1 MARKRK
7 AKTSRVNA
15 ARVNDHS
22 PESRGDDNLNNAET
36 ESRSQT
42 TAESAESSDDI
53 VELNVG
59 PTTSS
64 NTSTVISEEEVEA
77 AKEPAESAPSTTKA
91 GGISDQTSEN
101 STFTSLESPVA
112 IRRVD
117 DDVEIAFPSAP
128 THIDLTNTAFTPSR
142 SRASSKLASPNMIFT
157 SRSRTDTVGSTDSK
171 ASGRIDDQSYFSG
184 PDDKLV
190 SRLANKFEAEANDS
204 HDEVRSRPRAKSM
217 GRKKIDTS
225 FLNEDQ
231 TISAKK
237 SPGPTHTL
245 LRKSSSEFFRKKVAE
260 QPGAPPPMPDVPTN
274 LGSPWASDKVRSPVS
289 PGSSVR
295 SLSPVILM
303 HERPNSDL
311 RTIRNVDSI
320 AKDDKNLL
328 DTPVDNE
335 GTPTKA
341 RASSLSVKDRE
352 SSRSS
357 VRSADV
363 PDPAHEVIHE
373 REGNN
378 FDQQERKSLLK
389 PLQAGPGENGAISDS
404 HEHKSLLKPLKKES
418 AEANNSDLQ
427 ESKSVSRSLNAG
439 SGEQEDSFEPQ
450 KAQSLLKPLRT
461 GSTGS
466 YSTQTSTR
474 SSLKPLSDRAIENQE
489 EQEVVKEA
497 IAEPESRSE
506 KLGTTNEL
514 AKQQTII
521 PVDGTAN
528 LSRLDTKNVKNS
540 LPSTS
545 DSTSTTVK
553 YSSTS
558 TPSPTTAVSSAS
570 DDDDNLIFGV
580 CVVGFHHARGP
591 EVEYWVGPGEDR
603 SNLWPYL
610 AFQCL
615 PDGSHSH
622 EENFCYFTL
631 LYDEKQG
638 IAPNPTPHRDEE
650 GHIIEQSDFSSV
662 VTLFGISC
670 NRQIKTEDLKIKHDD
685 VTRSIVQKSV
695 VVIAKKPIFGPIK
708 DKLAIVTRAFFSQG
722 DFDDRSLVDNFYENL
737 RLTFNQDVGD
747 TDLTVGM
754 PLRELVHRLGHQV
767 LVILKALLLET
778 RILFFASNTELLCAS
793 QFSLASLIPNLVN
806 HLEDCGSPLL
816 STYETTLQKPTS
828 LKTSNRDSLLSY
840 MGLPLQ
846 IFAAGGMFSPY
857 VPLQQIDELKA
868 PETKYF
874 LIGTTNSLFMEPKAV
889 ATDLVVDM
897 DADTVVIHDDSE
909 QTAHFG
915 HKMSQMLSLS
925 SMDKKW
931 IDHITKAVEDTW
943 DPEDPWRPKD
953 NGFYG
958 TEDYIRMQFEDY
970 LLHLLAS
977 AKYDE
982 FLSKGGRLPPV
993 HKRDNPIKH
1002 FNSQWVSAW
1011 RGTNNYRIFSKF
1023 TDAELFDIVEPK
1035 HIASFPPGSSTILGL
1050 PPSED
1055 NHLKQ
1060 NVANGVSRI
1069 FGGFWGPKSANNS
1082 TQDVTDPNPTQP
1094 KNRLSVSSVKSTLSR
1109 SSIIKSA
1116 ASSAISLV
1124 NNENDNVEGYH
1135 PSAHNSTHS
1144 VSTISSSN
1152 SNSNS
1157 NNGTKSESESRN
1169 SVSGYFSGWGS
1180 WASLKRKQFADSR
1193 SQSAEKKDLPAAEV
1207 DPKNPAETES

>member
-7 AKTSRVNA
+7 AKTPRVNA
-15 ARVNDHS
+15 APVNDHS
-22 PESRGDDNLNNAET
+22 PVTRGDENLDKSDT
-36 ESRSQT
+36 ESGSLNTNEQ
-42 TAESAESSDDI
+42 AEQVEQVESSDDI
-53 VELNVG
+53 VESDAD
-59 PTTSS
+59 P
-64 NTSTVISEEEVEA
+64 NTGSDTPAVMLGDDEIEA
-77 AKEPAESAPSTTKA
+77 ANNTAEPALSPAKVGEVSQP
-91 GGISDQTSEN
+91 SEN
-101 STFTSLESPVA
+101 SNSTSLDSSLG
-112 IRRVD
+112 IRKVE
-117 DDVEIAFPSAP
+117 DDVEIAFPGAP
-128 THIDLTNTAFTPSR
+128 THIDLTTTAFSPSR
-142 SRASSKLASPNMIFT
+142 SRTNSKLASPNMLFT
-157 SRSRTDTVGSTDSK
+157 SRPRTDTVGSTDSK
-171 ASGRIDDQSYFSG
+171 ASGRIVDQSYFSG

-204 HDEVRSRPRAKSM
+204 QEEPRSRPRAKSV

-231 TISAKK
+231 TTSAKK

-245 LRKSSSEFFRKKVAE
+245 LQKSSSEFFRKKIAE
-260 QPGAPPPMPDVPTN
+260 QPGAPPPMPDVPSS
-274 LGSPWASDKVRSPVS
+274 LASPWANDKVRSPVS

-295 SLSPVILM
+295 SLSPVVLM
-303 HERPNSDL
+303 HDRPSPDL
-311 RTIRNVDSI
+311 KTIRKVDDFTTDE
-320 AKDDKNLL
+320 KDSTHYSLN
-328 DTPVDNE
+328 NE
-335 GTPTKA
+335 GTPTKV
-341 RASSLSVKDRE
+341 RTTSFSTKNYGSSQHSDGSSDGSNTTNEAVLDETLDKSDSQKSQSYLSPLNTGSNEE
-352 SSRSS
+352 SDADE
-357 VRSADV
+357 VRKS
-363 PDPAHEVIHE
+363 
-373 REGNN
+373 
-378 FDQQERKSLLK
+378 QSLLK
-389 PLQAGPGENGAISDS
+389 PLRTESDGGDAF
-404 HEHKSLLKPLKKES
+404 E
-418 AEANNSDLQ
+418 LQ
-427 ESKSVSRSLNAG
+427 T
-439 SGEQEDSFEPQ
+439 PP
-450 KAQSLLKPLRT
+450 SLLKPLRT
-461 GSTGS
+461 GSSGS
-466 YSTQTSTR
+466 YSSQASNK
-474 SSLKPLSDRAIENQE
+474 SLLKPLSVQIPKRQE
-489 EQEVVKEA
+489 EQEVKKVSV
-497 IAEPESRSE
+497 ESE
-506 KLGTTNEL
+506 NNVETTNTADQSEE
-514 AKQQTII
+514 QQTII
-521 PVDGTAN
+521 PVEGTDN
-528 LSRLDTKNVKNS
+528 LSKVNAEKVETTPTTN
-540 LPSTS
+540 PE
-545 DSTSTTVK
+545 TVK
-553 YSSTS
+553 IAAKDVSIDS
-558 TPSPTTAVSSAS
+558 TPSSSAVAPPS
-570 DDDDNLIFGV
+570 ENNMDDVNNLIFGV

-591 EVEYWVGPGEDR
+591 EVEYWVGPGKDR

-670 NRQIKTEDLKIKHDD
+670 NRQIKAEDLKIKHDD

-695 VVIAKKPIFGPIK
+695 VVIARKPIFGPIK
-708 DKLAIVTRAFFSQG
+708 DKLAIVTRAFFGQG

-737 RLTFNQDVGD
+737 RLTFNQDLGD

-897 DADTVVIHDDSE
+897 DADTVAIHDDSE
-909 QTAHFG
+909 QTANFG
-915 HKMSQMLSLS
+915 HKMSQLLSLS
-925 SMDKKW
+925 SMDRKW
-931 IDHITKAVEDTW
+931 MDHITKAVEDTW

-977 AKYDE
+977 VKYDE

-993 HKRDNPIKH
+993 HKRENPIKH

-1011 RGTNNYRIFSKF
+1011 RSTNNYRIFSKF

-1035 HIASFPPGSSTILGL
+1035 HIASFPAGSSTILGL

-1055 NHLKQ
+1055 NQLKQ

-1069 FGGFWGPKSANNS
+1069 FGGLWGPKSANNS
-1082 TQDVTDPNPTQP
+1082 SQDVTDSSRPQP
-1094 KNRLSVSSVKSTLSR
+1094 KNRLSVSSVKSTLSK
-1109 SSIIKSA
+1109 SSVIKSA

-1124 NNENDNVEGYH
+1124 NGENDNVEGHH

-1152 SNSNS
+1152 SNS
-1157 NNGTKSESESRN
+1157 GTKSENESRN

-1180 WASLKRKQFADSR
+1180 WASLKRKQFAESR
-1193 SQSAEKKDLPAAEV
+1193 SQSAEKNDLSVNEADSK
-1207 DPKNPAETES
+1207 DPKEN